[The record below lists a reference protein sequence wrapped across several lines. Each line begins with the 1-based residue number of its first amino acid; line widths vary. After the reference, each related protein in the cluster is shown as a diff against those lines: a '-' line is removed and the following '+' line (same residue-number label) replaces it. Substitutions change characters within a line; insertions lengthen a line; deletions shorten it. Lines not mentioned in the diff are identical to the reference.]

1 MVGDG
6 HALMPPGENILTTA
20 RPRLFKDYFDE
31 QLRMIVHVPPT
42 LRQVQVGFNLSVT
55 DQPA

>member
-1 MVGDG
+1 MSV
-6 HALMPPGENILTTA
+6 LTTA
-20 RPRLFKDYFDE
+20 RPPLFKDYFDE
-31 QLRMIVHVPPT
+31 QPRMIVHVPAS